1 MDDRLTA
8 KQIVIGLMR
17 QVFVRLHKHNIYVA
31 DVINALRRNGVE
43 ITRTRFDDL
52 FMTRP
57 EREVNISVR
66 LFTTVI
72 EVLFEYDTQ
81 IISAEDFFKLV
92 IAMRIPLQPISS
104 FAHYFSAVLWKKELQ
119 RYGFQ
124 ELQLPVITQIIGRED
139 IIEQLQSALLLRTN
153 LALIGPAGIGKTTM
167 AFEMMRRYETYTDQ
181 KTFYLDVK
189 GIHTLAQLY
198 VRLATVFN
206 IKPLA
211 NEPILLRLQMVFRKE
226 QPYLI
231 IDNLGEEGTLTPEI
245 LLYQLDTYLPQLR
258 VIVTTRQE
266 DFRYKFSNFQVVDVP
281 ALTYESI
288 MDSACILFLRIFYH
302 AGGAYV
308 DSGFV
313 LSSCHAVAGNPLY
326 IGMIANAVARGTHSV
341 HISDFVQ
348 QALEGLSQDELK
360 VLQFLSI
367 CAMPMTQRVLEYLA
381 VDVFTLT
388 KFELHNILYL
398 LINRQVIYL
407 IPGAELQYEVHAV
420 LRQVILHKF
429 SEDTWHG
436 LVQDIGKA
444 LTVTTN
450 NAEGF
455 SANQNGAYTSS
466 DLTNIVVLSKLL
478 IERNSIVDAAKVV
491 ICWHE
496 LWTIYG
502 LSIEATSVVE
512 SCVMAIGDIHPLY
525 AELCYV
531 LGLLYSARGLI
542 RMSITN
548 LERAL
553 VLARDAQLDFLEARC
568 MSHIATNTLNDKR
581 SISPQN
587 FAEFCENMEYVIAY
601 FTQKQNSF
609 WLARTYNTYSFI
621 YFNMGNIADS
631 FRYNNAALALFQPNS
646 DSFGLLEVLSNRGL
660 ILLAMGQFDLACQ
673 QLIIAKD
680 GFLRSNI
687 VTASAL
693 CSLRLSVVA
702 VINNQVTMAFTEFRN
717 AFMVLYEGGGIQNLL
732 FMIDLYCSLM
742 LIRGQKSDAVG
753 LYTLCNLFRE
763 ERAIYRA
770 PMYYHLFDQQI
781 QMIDKINDGLLPQSQ
796 RFPPEANFYDVI
808 HSIRHEVMVG

>member
-17 QVFVRLHKHNIYVA
+17 QIFGRLREHGIYLA
-31 DVINALRRNGVE
+31 DVIDALRSHGVD

-57 EREVNISVR
+57 EREVNISVG

-72 EVLFEYDTQ
+72 TVLFEFDTQ

-92 IAMRIPLQPISS
+92 IATRIPLQPINT
-104 FAHYFSAVLWKKELQ
+104 FAQYFSTVLWQKELQ

-124 ELQLPVITQIIGRED
+124 ELQLPAITQIIGRED

-153 LALIGPAGIGKTTM
+153 VALIGPAGIGKTTM
-167 AFEMMRRYETYTDQ
+167 AFEMMRRYEIYTDQ
-181 KTFYLDVK
+181 KTFYFDVK
-189 GIHTLAQLY
+189 GIYTLAQLY
-198 VRLATVFN
+198 ARLATVFH

-211 NEPILLRLQMVFRKE
+211 NEPILLRLQMELRKE

-258 VIVTTRQE
+258 VIVTTRQT
-266 DFRYKFSNFQVVDVP
+266 DFRDKFSNFQMVDVP
-281 ALTYESI
+281 SLRYESI
-288 MDSACILFLRIFYH
+288 MDSACTLFLRIFYH

-348 QALEGLSQDELK
+348 QALAGLSPDELK

-367 CAMPMTQRVLEYLA
+367 CAMPMTQRILELLA
-381 VDVFTLT
+381 TDVFTLT
-388 KFELHNILYL
+388 KFDLHHILHL

-429 SEDTWHG
+429 SEMTWHG
-436 LVQDIGKA
+436 LVHNIGKA
-444 LTVTTN
+444 LIVPTN
-450 NAEGF
+450 YAAGFNAD
-455 SANQNGAYTSS
+455 QNGAYTIS
-466 DLTNIVVLSKLL
+466 DLTNIMVMSKLL
-478 IERNSIVDAAKVV
+478 MERNSIVDAAKVV

-496 LWTIYG
+496 LWIMYG

-568 MSHIATNTLNDKR
+568 MSHIATNTLNDTP
-581 SISPQN
+581 SITPQI
-587 FAEFCENMEYVIAY
+587 FAKFCENMELLIAY
-601 FTQKQNSF
+601 FTQKQNLF

-631 FRYNNAALALFQPNS
+631 FRCNNAALGLFQPHS

-660 ILLAMGQFDLACQ
+660 ILLAMGQFDVACQ
-673 QLIIAKD
+673 QLITARD
-680 GFLRSNI
+680 GFSRSNI
-687 VTASAL
+687 ATASAL

-702 VINNQVTMAFTEFRN
+702 VINNQVAMAFTEFRN
-717 AFMVLYEGGGIQNLL
+717 AFIVLYQGGGIQNLL
-732 FMIDLYCSLM
+732 FMIDLY
-742 LIRGQKSDAVG
+742 
-753 LYTLCNLFRE
+753 
-763 ERAIYRA
+763 
-770 PMYYHLFDQQI
+770 
-781 QMIDKINDGLLPQSQ
+781 
-796 RFPPEANFYDVI
+796 
-808 HSIRHEVMVG
+808 

>member
-17 QVFVRLHKHNIYVA
+17 QIFGRLREHGIYLA
-31 DVINALRRNGVE
+31 DVIDALRSHGVD

-57 EREVNISVR
+57 EREVNISVG

-72 EVLFEYDTQ
+72 TVLFEFDTQ

-92 IAMRIPLQPISS
+92 IATRIPLQPINT
-104 FAHYFSAVLWKKELQ
+104 FAQYFSTVLWQKELQ

-124 ELQLPVITQIIGRED
+124 ELQLPAITQIIGRED

-153 LALIGPAGIGKTTM
+153 VALIGPAGIGKTTM
-167 AFEMMRRYETYTDQ
+167 AFEMMRRYEIYTDQ
-181 KTFYLDVK
+181 KTFYFDVK
-189 GIHTLAQLY
+189 GIYTLAQLY
-198 VRLATVFN
+198 ARLATVFH

-211 NEPILLRLQMVFRKE
+211 NEPILLRLQMELRKE

-258 VIVTTRQE
+258 VIVTTRQT
-266 DFRYKFSNFQVVDVP
+266 DFRDKFSNFQMVDVP
-281 ALTYESI
+281 SLRYESI
-288 MDSACILFLRIFYH
+288 MDSACTLFLRIFYH

-348 QALEGLSQDELK
+348 QALAGLSPDELK

-367 CAMPMTQRVLEYLA
+367 CAMPMTQRILELLA
-381 VDVFTLT
+381 TDVFTLT
-388 KFELHNILYL
+388 KFDLHHILHL

-429 SEDTWHG
+429 SEMTWHG
-436 LVQDIGKA
+436 LVHNIGKA
-444 LTVTTN
+444 LIVPTN
-450 NAEGF
+450 YAAGFNAD
-455 SANQNGAYTSS
+455 QNGAYTIS
-466 DLTNIVVLSKLL
+466 DLTNIMVMSKLL
-478 IERNSIVDAAKVV
+478 MERNSIVDAAKVV

-496 LWTIYG
+496 LWIMYG

-568 MSHIATNTLNDKR
+568 MSHIATNTLNDTP
-581 SISPQN
+581 SITPQI
-587 FAEFCENMEYVIAY
+587 FAKFCENMELLIAY
-601 FTQKQNSF
+601 FTQKQNLF

-631 FRYNNAALALFQPNS
+631 FRCNNAALGLFQPHS

-660 ILLAMGQFDLACQ
+660 ILLAMGQFDVACQ
-673 QLIIAKD
+673 QLITARD
-680 GFLRSNI
+680 GFSRSNI
-687 VTASAL
+687 ATARAL

-702 VINNQVTMAFTEFRN
+702 VINNQVAMAFTEFRN
-717 AFMVLYEGGGIQNLL
+717 AFIVLYQGGGIQNLL

-742 LIRGQKSDAVG
+742 LIRGQISDAVG
-753 LYTLCNLFRE
+753 LYALCDRFRE

-781 QMIDKINDGLLPQSQ
+781 QTIHKINDGLLPQSQ

-808 HSIRHEVMVG
+808 HSIRHEVTVG

>member
-17 QVFVRLHKHNIYVA
+17 QIFVRLHAHNIYVA
-31 DVINALRRNGVE
+31 DVIDALRSHGVD

-57 EREVNISVR
+57 EREVNISVG

-72 EVLFEYDTQ
+72 TVLFEFDTQ

-92 IAMRIPLQPISS
+92 IATRIPLQPINT
-104 FAHYFSAVLWKKELQ
+104 FAQYFSTVLWQKELQ

-124 ELQLPVITQIIGRED
+124 ELQLPAITQIIGRED

-153 LALIGPAGIGKTTM
+153 VALIGPAGIGKTTM
-167 AFEMMRRYETYTDQ
+167 AFEMMRRYEIYTDQ
-181 KTFYLDVK
+181 KTFYFDVK
-189 GIHTLAQLY
+189 GIYTLAQLY
-198 VRLATVFN
+198 ARLATVFH

-211 NEPILLRLQMVFRKE
+211 NEPILLRLQMVLRKE

-258 VIVTTRQE
+258 VIVTTRQT
-266 DFRYKFSNFQVVDVP
+266 DFRDKFSNFQMVDVP
-281 ALTYESI
+281 SLRYESI
-288 MDSACILFLRIFYH
+288 MDSACTLFLRIFYH

-348 QALEGLSQDELK
+348 QALAGLSPDELK

-367 CAMPMTQRVLEYLA
+367 CAMPMTQRILELLA
-381 VDVFTLT
+381 TDVFTLT
-388 KFELHNILYL
+388 KFDLHHILHL

-429 SEDTWHG
+429 SEMTWHG
-436 LVQDIGKA
+436 LVHNIGKA
-444 LTVTTN
+444 LIVPTN
-450 NAEGF
+450 YAAGFNAD
-455 SANQNGAYTSS
+455 QNEAYTIS
-466 DLTNIVVLSKLL
+466 DLTNIMVMSKLL
-478 IERNSIVDAAKVV
+478 MERNSIVDAAKVV
-491 ICWHE
+491 IRWHE
-496 LWTIYG
+496 LWIMYG

-568 MSHIATNTLNDKR
+568 MSHIATNTLNDTP
-581 SISPQN
+581 SITPQI
-587 FAEFCENMEYVIAY
+587 FAKFCENMELLIAY
-601 FTQKQNSF
+601 FTQKQNLF

-631 FRYNNAALALFQPNS
+631 FRCNNAALGLFQPHS

-660 ILLAMGQFDLACQ
+660 ILLAMGQFDVACQ
-673 QLIIAKD
+673 QLITARD
-680 GFLRSNI
+680 GFSRSNI
-687 VTASAL
+687 ATASAL

-702 VINNQVTMAFTEFRN
+702 VINNQVAMAFTEFRN
-717 AFMVLYEGGGIQNLL
+717 AFIVLYQGGGIQNLL

-742 LIRGQKSDAVG
+742 LIRGQISDAVG
-753 LYTLCNLFRE
+753 LYALCDRFRE

-781 QMIDKINDGLLPQSQ
+781 QTIHKINDGLLPQSQ

-808 HSIRHEVMVG
+808 HSIRHEVMTV

>member
-17 QVFVRLHKHNIYVA
+17 QIFGRLREHGIYLA
-31 DVINALRRNGVE
+31 DVINALRSHGVD

-57 EREVNISVR
+57 EREVNISVG

-72 EVLFEYDTQ
+72 TVLFEFDTQ

-92 IAMRIPLQPISS
+92 IATRIPLQPINT
-104 FAHYFSAVLWKKELQ
+104 FAQYFSTVLWQKELQ

-124 ELQLPVITQIIGRED
+124 ELQLPAITQIIGRED

-153 LALIGPAGIGKTTM
+153 VALIGPAGIGKTTM
-167 AFEMMRRYETYTDQ
+167 AFEMMRRYEIYTDQ
-181 KTFYLDVK
+181 KTFYFDVK
-189 GIHTLAQLY
+189 GIYTLAQLY
-198 VRLATVFN
+198 ARLATVFH

-211 NEPILLRLQMVFRKE
+211 NEPILLRLQMVLRKE

-258 VIVTTRQE
+258 VIVTTRQT
-266 DFRYKFSNFQVVDVP
+266 DFRDKFSNFQMVDVP
-281 ALTYESI
+281 SLPYESI
-288 MDSACILFLRIFYH
+288 MDSACTLFLRIFYH

-326 IGMIANAVARGTHSV
+326 IGMIANAVARGTHSE

-348 QALEGLSQDELK
+348 QALAGLSPDELK

-367 CAMPMTQRVLEYLA
+367 CAMPMTQRILELLA
-381 VDVFTLT
+381 TDVFTLT
-388 KFELHNILYL
+388 KFDLHHILHL

-429 SEDTWHG
+429 SEMTWHG
-436 LVQDIGKA
+436 LVHNIGKA
-444 LTVTTN
+444 LIVPTN
-450 NAEGF
+450 YAAGFNAD
-455 SANQNGAYTSS
+455 QNEAYTIS
-466 DLTNIVVLSKLL
+466 DLTNIMVMSKLL
-478 IERNSIVDAAKVV
+478 MERNSIVDAAKVV
-491 ICWHE
+491 IRWHE
-496 LWTIYG
+496 LWIMYG

-568 MSHIATNTLNDKR
+568 MSHIATNTLNDTP
-581 SISPQN
+581 SITPQI
-587 FAEFCENMEYVIAY
+587 FAKFCENMELLIAY
-601 FTQKQNSF
+601 FTQKQNLF

-631 FRYNNAALALFQPNS
+631 FRCNNAALGLFQPHS

-660 ILLAMGQFDLACQ
+660 ILLAMGQFDVACQ
-673 QLIIAKD
+673 QLISARN
-680 GFLRSNI
+680 GFSRSNI
-687 VTASAL
+687 ATAGAL

-702 VINNQVTMAFTEFRN
+702 VINNQVAMAFTEFCN
-717 AFMVLYEGGGIQNLL
+717 AFIVLYQGGGIQNLL
-732 FMIDLYCSLM
+732 FMIDLYGSLM
-742 LIRGQKSDAVG
+742 LIRGQISDAVG
-753 LYTLCNLFRE
+753 LYALCDRFRE

-781 QMIDKINDGLLPQSQ
+781 QTIHKINDGLLPQSQ

-808 HSIRHEVMVG
+808 HSIRHEVMTV

>member
-17 QVFVRLHKHNIYVA
+17 QIFGRLREHGIYLA
-31 DVINALRRNGVE
+31 DVIDALRSHGVD

-57 EREVNISVR
+57 EREVNISVG

-72 EVLFEYDTQ
+72 TVLFEFDTQ

-92 IAMRIPLQPISS
+92 IATRIPLQPINT
-104 FAHYFSAVLWKKELQ
+104 FAQYFSTVLWQKELQ

-124 ELQLPVITQIIGRED
+124 ELQLPAITQIIGRED

-153 LALIGPAGIGKTTM
+153 VALIGPAGIGKTTM
-167 AFEMMRRYETYTDQ
+167 AFEMMRRYEIYTDQ
-181 KTFYLDVK
+181 KTFYFDVK
-189 GIHTLAQLY
+189 GIYTLAQLY
-198 VRLATVFN
+198 ARLATVFH

-211 NEPILLRLQMVFRKE
+211 NEPILLRLQMVLRKE
-226 QPYLI
+226 QPYLL

-258 VIVTTRQE
+258 VIVTTRQT
-266 DFRYKFSNFQVVDVP
+266 DFRDNFSNFQMVDVP
-281 ALTYESI
+281 SLRYESI
-288 MDSACILFLRIFYH
+288 MDSACTLFLRIFYH

-348 QALEGLSQDELK
+348 QALAGLSPDELK

-367 CAMPMTQRVLEYLA
+367 CAMPMTQRILELLA
-381 VDVFTLT
+381 TDVFTLT
-388 KFELHNILYL
+388 KFDLHHILHL

-429 SEDTWHG
+429 SEMTWHG
-436 LVQDIGKA
+436 LVHNIGKA
-444 LTVTTN
+444 LIVPTN
-450 NAEGF
+450 YAAGFNAD
-455 SANQNGAYTSS
+455 QNEAYTIS
-466 DLTNIVVLSKLL
+466 DLTNIMVMSKLL
-478 IERNSIVDAAKVV
+478 MERNSIVDAAKVV

-496 LWTIYG
+496 LWIMYG

-568 MSHIATNTLNDKR
+568 MSHIATNTLNDTP
-581 SISPQN
+581 SITPQI
-587 FAEFCENMEYVIAY
+587 FAKFCENMEHVIAY
-601 FTQKQNSF
+601 FTQKQNLF

-631 FRYNNAALALFQPNS
+631 FRCNNAALGLFQPHS

-660 ILLAMGQFDLACQ
+660 ILLAMGQFDVACQ
-673 QLIIAKD
+673 QLITARD
-680 GFLRSNI
+680 GFSRSNSA
-687 VTASAL
+687 TASAL

-702 VINNQVTMAFTEFRN
+702 VINNQVAMAFTEFRN
-717 AFMVLYEGGGIQNLL
+717 AFIVLYQGGGIQNLL

-742 LIRGQKSDAVG
+742 LIRGQISDAVG
-753 LYTLCNLFRE
+753 LYALCDRFRE

-781 QMIDKINDGLLPQSQ
+781 QTIHKINDGLLPQSQ
-796 RFPPEANFYDVI
+796 RLPPEANFYDVI
-808 HSIRHEVMVG
+808 HSIRHEVMTV